1 MGGDSEG
8 RVLRRVEGEGEQRRS
23 SVRGGV
29 RGLAEWDKADN
40 RNMEEQACWKA
51 GGRCRVES

>member
-1 MGGDSEG
+1 M
-8 RVLRRVEGEGEQRRS
+8 LRRVEGEGEQRRS

-29 RGLAEWDKADN
+29 RGLAEWDKVDN

-51 GGRCRVES
+51 GGRCRVEC